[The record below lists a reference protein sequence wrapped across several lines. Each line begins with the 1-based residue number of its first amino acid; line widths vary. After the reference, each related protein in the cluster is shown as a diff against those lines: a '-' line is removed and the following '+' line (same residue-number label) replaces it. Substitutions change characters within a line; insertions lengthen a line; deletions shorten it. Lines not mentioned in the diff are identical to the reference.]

1 MTRNPI
7 IPYIITGI
15 MGLLLVIILAS
26 VGITQMN
33 KEAGGGEE
41 ELASPEEIYE
51 QNCASC
57 HGGNLEGAAGA
68 PALDEVGATLSEEEI
83 ADIIENGKG
92 DGMPAGLVGG
102 EEQELLSEWLA
113 EQK

>member
-1 MTRNPI
+1 MTRNPV
-7 IPYIITGI
+7 IPYLIIGI
-15 MGLLLVIILAS
+15 AGILLVIILSS

-57 HGGNLEGAAGA
+57 HGGNLEGNSA
-68 PALDEVGATLSEEEI
+68 PALDKVGSSLSEEEI
-83 ADIIENGKG
+83 ADIIQNGKG
-92 DGMPAGLVGG
+92 AGMPAGLVTG
-102 EEQELLSEWLA
+102 EAQQLLSEWLA
-113 EQK
+113 EHK